1 MGQEVFDVFEEVLA
15 EDEWTVVLPVYE
27 DDELVKTAVMVAHGF
42 DVVDAAA
49 VAEVEEMEAADQVEE
64 QVLLLNRKTEW

>member
-27 DDELVKTAVMVAHGF
+27 DDELVKTAVVVARGF
-42 DVVDAAA
+42 DVADAAA
-49 VAEVEEMEAADQVEE
+49 IAEVEEMEAADQVEE
-64 QVLLLNRKTEW
+64 QVLLLSRKTEW